1 MMHRTG
7 NSRFW
12 LGAVFVWTMLA
23 CLPGQSAQEAKSPS
37 AQSMDRRFKGPF
49 PNVEDL
55 PEQKG
60 MPDPFLMPNGKR
72 VQTAQDWD
80 TQRET
85 IKAMLEYYLY
95 GSIPPLPR
103 DVEFEKNSSQLIYDD
118 KAVEAQY
125 TLTIRRHGKRASCRF
140 LVVRPVLKKRYPTI
154 IKNDR
159 LSADELSGR
168 GAPPESFD
176 PGIEAVKRGYLLCR
190 FHRTD
195 LASDTQKDGR
205 KGGVYPLYP
214 EYNFAALAVWGW
226 GHGVVLDALDQLG
239 LVDMSRVVATG
250 HSRGGKAALCA
261 GIYDER
267 VAITAPNSSGTGG
280 TGSLR
285 YFEAGQ
291 KPQLIGVHVA
301 KNEHWFG
308 PHHFQF
314 VGKEDRLPFDAHFA
328 KAVIAPRALV
338 NCHAR
343 QDYWANPYGTE
354 LTHRA
359 AAVVFDWLG
368 VSDRIGLHWRE
379 GSHAQGQ
386 EDWAALLDFSD
397 RTFFGKQTYRRF
409 DTRAYPNA
417 ELPFDWK
424 APGRVSE
431 AESPF

>member
-1 MMHRTG
+1 MRHRAT
-7 NSRFW
+7 NSPFW
-12 LGAVFVWTMLA
+12 LGAVFVWMLLIS
-23 CLPGQSAQEAKSPS
+23 LPAHSAQENSLASPHTI
-37 AQSMDRRFKGPF
+37 DRHPKGTF
-49 PNVEDL
+49 SDVEDL
-55 PEQKG
+55 PVQKG

-72 VQTAQDWD
+72 VQTTQDWD
-80 TQRET
+80 IQRET
-85 IKAMLEYYLY
+85 IKAMLEHYLY

-103 DVEFEKNSSQLIYDD
+103 DVEVKKTGSQLIYDGTGV
-118 KAVEAQY
+118 KAQY
-125 TLTIRRHGKRASCRF
+125 TLTIRRHGKSASCRF
-140 LVVRPVLKKRYPTI
+140 LVVRPRQKKRYPTV

-159 LSADELSGR
+159 LSFDQS
-168 GAPPESFD
+168 PESFD
-176 PGIEAVKRGYLLCR
+176 PGIEAVRRGYILCR

-195 LASDTQKDGR
+195 LASDVQKEGR
-205 KGGVYPLYP
+205 AGGVYPLYP
-214 EYNFAALAVWGW
+214 EYDFSALAVWGW

-291 KPQLIGVHVA
+291 KPQVIAVHVG

-308 PHHFQF
+308 PRHFQF

-368 VSDRIGLHWRE
+368 VPGRIGLHWRE
-379 GSHAQGQ
+379 GSHAQNQ

-397 RTFFGKQTYRRF
+397 QYFFGKVTDRKF
-409 DTRAYPNA
+409 NEWAYPKA

-424 APGRVSE
+424 APGRGASK
-431 AESPF
+431 